1 MLTYWQLL
9 MCRSKDETRDTA
21 VLLDMGEYL
30 HCAPGQQ
37 LPLVLGAR
45 DLQLSTAF
53 GAASPGGPPGEASET
68 DDTVSPQMLPA
79 EDIPDVP
86 PMLSVAPRTKS
97 RLQFES
103 LSAGLAAAE
112 LSLPAPSASAAAPPP
127 VPSDVLE
134 SYRRSPPPKQM
145 LTRQKTS
152 RREVGLLHLYQV
164 GPRWG
169 SNLLER

>member
-9 MCRSKDETRDTA
+9 MCRSKDERRDTA

-53 GAASPGGPPGEASET
+53 GAASPGGLQGEASET
-68 DDTVSPQMLPA
+68 EDTPSPQLPA
-79 EDIPDVP
+79 EDIPDAP

-103 LSAGLAAAE
+103 LTAGLAAAE
-112 LSLPAPSASAAAPPP
+112 LSPPAPSASAAAPPP
-127 VPSDVLE
+127 APSDVLE

-152 RREVGLLHLYQV
+152 WREVGLLHLYQV

-169 SNLLER
+169 SHFLER